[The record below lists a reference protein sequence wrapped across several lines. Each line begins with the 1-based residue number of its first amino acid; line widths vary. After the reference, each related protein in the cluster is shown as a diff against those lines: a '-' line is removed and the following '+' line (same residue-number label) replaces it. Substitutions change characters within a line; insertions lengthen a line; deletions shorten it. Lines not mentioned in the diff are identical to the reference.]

1 MRPALLEVNL
11 CKTSN
16 SRSLPQLFWKPLPV
30 ISSLWARQSLT
41 NIYEWTL
48 QLGSWMPPFVPR
60 PLRPGSNTMV
70 NTFTQ
75 WRTPPESQKHLK
87 LNLHACS
94 CFTGLEKCGY
104 DTVIKKQ
111 IDTHYN
117 HCLTAKKTVL
127 QNYQQNCPEAKFLNT
142 EETCTLKIAQATLFH

>member
-1 MRPALLEVNL
+1 MKPVLLEVNR

-16 SRSLPQLFWKPLPV
+16 SRSLLQFFWKPLSV

-41 NIYEWTL
+41 NIYKWPS
-48 QLGSWMPPFVPR
+48 QLGSWMLPFVHR

-70 NTFTQ
+70 NTFSQ

-94 CFTGLEKCGY
+94 CFTGLEKC
-104 DTVIKKQ
+104 
-111 IDTHYN
+111 
-117 HCLTAKKTVL
+117 AM
-127 QNYQQNCPEAKFLNT
+127 
-142 EETCTLKIAQATLFH
+142 TLWLKNKCRHTSTIAELPKNQFCRTISKVVQKPNF